1 VNVAVN
7 ATVKIEIL
15 ESENQTLKVDLHA
28 TKTSLQVVKTDLKT
42 TQEKLDTANRQL
54 AFFKRHFFGEKSEKH
69 PLPASAGTQMSLF
82 ADQVGPLVD
91 SEPAPAETVTSYQRR
106 SKVRKDEHV
115 LDEGLRFDANVPV
128 EVIEVDC
135 PELQG
140 PEADQYEVIRYEE
153 THKLAQRPGA
163 YVVLCY
169 RRPVLRKKG
178 RGDLITTPA
187 PEAVLEKS
195 IADVSLLAGILVDK
209 FVYHLPLYRQHQR
222 MEQAGV
228 KLSRTTPLNLGQRAI
243 DLLEPIVNAMWRKML
258 LDRILAMDE
267 TPIKAGRK
275 SKGKMKTGYF
285 WPVYGESN
293 EVVFH
298 FAESRGLQVIKE
310 LLGKEFKGTLLTDGH
325 KPYATFAKDNSDII
339 HAGCWVH
346 TRRYFERSLGAEPE
360 AANEALVLIGR
371 LFEIEKEI
379 RAKNLQDEAKLDY
392 RTVHSSPAV
401 ESFWAW
407 CEKQC
412 YRLELEPSNPLS
424 KALKYA
430 RARVA
435 ALKVFLTDPDVPLD
449 TNHLERSLRPIPMG
463 RRNWLFCWSEMGAK
477 QVAIIQSLLVSC
489 KLQGV
494 DPTTYLIDVL
504 QRVSMHPAKEAWQL
518 APAEWKE
525 RFSQNPLKSALGQ

>member
-1 VNVAVN
+1 VIISVN
-7 ATVKIEIL
+7 AAAKIENL
-15 ESENQTLKVDLHA
+15 ESENQTLKVDLNA
-28 TKTSLQVVKTDLKT
+28 VKTELNHAK
-42 TQEKLDTANRQL
+42 RQL
-54 AFFKRHFFGEKSEKH
+54 EFFKRHFFGEKSEKRH
-69 PLPASAGTQMSLF
+69 SPEFEAAQGNLF
-82 ADQVGPLVD
+82 ADQNASS
-91 SEPAPAETVTSYQRR
+91 SEELPAPTETITSYQRR
-106 SKVRKDEHV
+106 KKARTDEHV
-115 LDEGLRFDANVPV
+115 LEEGLRFDADVPV
-128 EVIEVDC
+128 EVIEVEC
-135 PELQG
+135 PQLQG
-140 PEADQYEVIRYEE
+140 TDADQYEVIRHEE

-169 RRPVLRKKG
+169 RRPVVRKKDSG
-178 RGDLITTPA
+178 QLITTPA
-187 PEAVLEKS
+187 PDAVLEKS

-222 MEQAGV
+222 MEQAGI

-243 DLLEPIVNAMWRKML
+243 DLLEAIVNAMWRMML
-258 LDRILAMDE
+258 LSRVLAMDE

-310 LLGKEFKGTLLTDGH
+310 LLGKEFKGTLLSDGH

-339 HAGCWVH
+339 HAECWVH
-346 TRRYFERSLGAEPE
+346 TRRYFERSMDAEPA
-360 AANEALVLIGR
+360 AANEALALIGR

-379 RAKNLQDEAKLDY
+379 REKKLQGESKLNY
-392 RTVHSSPAV
+392 RTEHSLPAV
-401 ESFWAW
+401 KAFWAW

-430 RARVA
+430 RARVE
-435 ALKVFLTDPDVPLD
+435 ALQVFLADPDVPLD

-463 RRNWLFCWSEMGAK
+463 RKNWLFCWSEMGAK

-489 KLQGV
+489 KLQGI

-504 QRVSMHPAKEAWQL
+504 QRVSKHPAKDAWQL
-518 APAEWKE
+518 APAEWKK
-525 RFSQNPLKSALGQ
+525 RFSENPMKSALSQ